1 MKYHSTLPVWFVCV
15 CFCKQIDHMEPLK
28 EKEKQ
33 KRLLLI
39 SLFQL
44 LISLFLSIYFLSKY
58 LYSKP
63 ANYLPPPISAQTK
76 PPHSVSFYLEIL
88 LKFILWVNKRI
99 LVQPH
104 CVNTRLM
111 QWSDFSP
118 MLIPLHDTWNLI
130 YMTHLWKS
138 CTPKTAFITP
148 IPSQRF
154 AVPPHCL

>member
-1 MKYHSTLPVWFVCV
+1 
-15 CFCKQIDHMEPLK
+15 MEPLK
-28 EKEKQ
+28 EKEK
-33 KRLLLI
+33 KKTSPI

-44 LISLFLSIYFLSKY
+44 LISLFLSVYFLSKY

-63 ANYLPPPISAQTK
+63 ANYLPPPISAQIK
-76 PPHSVSFYLEIL
+76 PTHSVSFYLEIL

-99 LVQPH
+99 LVQSH
-104 CVNTRLM
+104 CINTRLM

-130 YMTHLWKS
+130 YMTHLWES

-148 IPSQRF
+148 IPSKTCS
-154 AVPPHCL
+154 APSLLIGLSPHTSA